1 MDIPDKYHSYT
12 RVLLVLAALLLVW
25 LSTFVVTESDVVIV
39 TLFGRP
45 TRTVTDAGLHAKWPF
60 ESVLRFDRRLMV
72 YDPGSSEFLTR
83 DKKNLVLGS
92 AVCWRIVDP
101 TRFLQTVGDVTGA
114 EMRLHDLV
122 WATLAAAIGRVDL
135 SDLLSVE
142 PGRARVEAL
151 GDQVRVSATVDTEQ
165 RFGIAV
171 VDLQLKRVNFPEQ
184 NKYAVFARM
193 RAERDRIAKEY
204 RAQGEESAIKI
215 RAEADRQRSELLAT
229 AYRDAEK
236 LKGEGDAE
244 AARVYGQAYGRNPQF
259 YKFLRTLESYKKI
272 LNDKTSII
280 LSGDSELLRL
290 LTQGKVPDGASG
302 RN

>member
-1 MDIPDKYHSYT
+1 MTITRTYT
-12 RVLLVLAALLLVW
+12 RLALVLLAVLLVW
-25 LSTFVVTESDVVIV
+25 LSTFTVSESDLVIV

-45 TRTVTDAGLHAKWPF
+45 TRTSADAGLHLKWPL
-60 ESVLRFDRRLMV
+60 ESVMRFDRRLMV
-72 YDPGSSEFLTR
+72 YDPGSSEFLTK
-83 DKKNLVLGS
+83 DKKNLVIGS

-101 TRFLQTVGDVTGA
+101 SRFLQTVGDVTGA

-135 SDLLSVE
+135 SELLSVD
-142 PGRARVEAL
+142 PGRAHVQAL
-151 GDQVRVSATVDTEQ
+151 GDQVRSAATVETER
-165 RFGIAV
+165 RFGVAV
-171 VDLQLKRVNFPEQ
+171 VDLQLKRINFPEQ
-184 NKYAVFARM
+184 NKYAVFSRM

-204 RAQGEESAIKI
+204 RAKGEELAIKI
-215 RAEADRQRSELLAT
+215 RAEADRQRSQLLAE

-272 LNDKTSII
+272 LNEKTSII
-280 LSGDSELLRL
+280 LSGDSELLKL
-290 LTQGKVPDGASG
+290 LTQGKVPDGA
-302 RN
+302 R

>member
-1 MDIPDKYHSYT
+1 MKPNPWYLRLGLLAVVAAIAWASAYT
-12 RVLLVLAALLLVW
+12 VSETDL
-25 LSTFVVTESDVVIV
+25 VIV

-45 TRTVTDAGLHAKWPF
+45 TRSIADAGLHAKWPF
-60 ESVLRFDRRLMV
+60 ESILRFDRRLMV
-72 YDPGSSEFLTR
+72 YDPGSSEFLTK

-92 AVCWRIVDP
+92 AVCWRITDP
-101 TRFLQTVGDVTGA
+101 TRFLQTVGDTTGA

-122 WATLAAAIGRVDL
+122 WATLAADLGRVDL
-135 SDLLSVE
+135 SDLLSIE
-142 PGRARVEAL
+142 PGRARVQAL
-151 GDQVRVSATVDTEQ
+151 GDQVRTSATAETER

-171 VDLQLKRVNFPEQ
+171 VDLQLKRINFPEQ
-184 NKYAVFARM
+184 NKYAVYARM
-193 RAERDRIAKEY
+193 RAERERIAKEY
-204 RAQGEESAIKI
+204 RAQGEEQAIRI
-215 RAEADRQRSELLAT
+215 RAEADRERSQLQAE

-280 LSGDSELLRL
+280 LSGDSELLKL
-290 LTQGKVPDGASG
+290 LTQGKAPDA
-302 RN
+302 R

>member
-1 MDIPDKYHSYT
+1 MKPNQLYI
-12 RVLLVLAALLLVW
+12 RLGLLALVLGIVW
-25 LSTFVVTESDVVIV
+25 ASTYAVSETDLVIV

-45 TRTVTDAGLHAKWPF
+45 TRSIADAGLHAKWPF

-72 YDPGSSEFLTR
+72 YDPGSSEFLTK

-92 AVCWRIVDP
+92 AVCWRIIDP
-101 TRFLQTVGDVTGA
+101 TRFLQTVGDATGA

-122 WATLAAAIGRVDL
+122 WATLAADIGRVDL
-135 SDLLSVE
+135 TDLLSIE
-142 PGRARVEAL
+142 PGRARVQAL
-151 GDQVRVSATVDTEQ
+151 GDQVRTAATVETER

-171 VDLQLKRVNFPEQ
+171 VDLQLKRINFPEQ
-184 NKYAVFARM
+184 NKYAVYARM
-193 RAERDRIAKEY
+193 RAERERIAKEY
-204 RAQGEESAIKI
+204 RAQGEEQAIRI
-215 RAEADRQRSELLAT
+215 RAEADRERSQLLAE

-272 LNDKTSII
+272 LNEKTSII
-280 LSGDSELLRL
+280 LSGDSELLKL
-290 LTQGKVPDGASG
+290 LTQGKAPDA
-302 RN
+302 R

>member
-1 MDIPDKYHSYT
+1 MTITRTYT
-12 RVLLVLAALLLVW
+12 RLALVLLAVLLVW
-25 LSTFVVTESDVVIV
+25 LSTFTVSESDLVIV

-45 TRTVTDAGLHAKWPF
+45 TRTSAAAGLHLKWPL
-60 ESVLRFDRRLMV
+60 ESVMRFDRRLMV
-72 YDPGSSEFLTR
+72 YDPGSSEFLTK
-83 DKKNLVLGS
+83 DKKNLVIGS

-101 TRFLQTVGDVTGA
+101 SRFLQTVGDVTGA

-135 SDLLSVE
+135 SELLSVD
-142 PGRARVEAL
+142 PGRAHVQAL
-151 GDQVRVSATVDTEQ
+151 GDQVRSAATIETER
-165 RFGIAV
+165 RFGVAV
-171 VDLQLKRVNFPEQ
+171 VDLQLKRINFPEQ
-184 NKYAVFARM
+184 NKYAVFSRM

-204 RAQGEESAIKI
+204 RAKGEELAIKI
-215 RAEADRQRSELLAT
+215 RAEADRQRSQLLAE

-272 LNDKTSII
+272 LNEKTSII
-280 LSGDSELLRL
+280 LSGDSELLKL
-290 LTQGKVPDGASG
+290 LTQGKVPDGA
-302 RN
+302 R

>member
-1 MDIPDKYHSYT
+1 
-12 RVLLVLAALLLVW
+12 VW
-25 LSTFVVTESDVVIV
+25 ASTYAVSETDLVIV

-45 TRTVTDAGLHAKWPF
+45 TRSIADAGLHAKWPF

-72 YDPGSSEFLTR
+72 YDPGSSEFLTK

-92 AVCWRIVDP
+92 AVCWRIIDP
-101 TRFLQTVGDVTGA
+101 TRFLQTVGDATGA

-122 WATLAAAIGRVDL
+122 WATLAADIGRVDL
-135 SDLLSVE
+135 TDLLSIE
-142 PGRARVEAL
+142 PGRARVQAL
-151 GDQVRVSATVDTEQ
+151 GDQVRTAATVETER

-171 VDLQLKRVNFPEQ
+171 VDLQLKRINFPEQ
-184 NKYAVFARM
+184 NKYAVYARM
-193 RAERDRIAKEY
+193 RAERERIAKEY
-204 RAQGEESAIKI
+204 RAQGEEQAIRI
-215 RAEADRQRSELLAT
+215 RAEADRERSQLLAE

-272 LNDKTSII
+272 LNEKTSII
-280 LSGDSELLRL
+280 LSGDSELLKL
-290 LTQGKVPDGASG
+290 LTQGKAPDA
-302 RN
+302 R

>member
-1 MDIPDKYHSYT
+1 MMMNQSSYI
-12 RVLLVLAALLLVW
+12 RAAAGVAVLLVAWLPAFTLSETDLA
-25 LSTFVVTESDVVIV
+25 IV

-45 TRTVTDAGLHAKWPF
+45 MRTVGDAGLHVKWPF

-83 DKKNLVLGS
+83 DKKNLVIGS

-101 TRFLQTVGDVTGA
+101 NKFLQTVGDATGA

-122 WATLAAAIGRVDL
+122 WATLAASIGRMDL
-135 SDLLSVE
+135 AELLSVE
-142 PGRARVEAL
+142 PGRARVQAL
-151 GDQVRVSATVDTEQ
+151 GDQVRNGATVDTER

-171 VDLQLKRVNFPEQ
+171 VDLQLKRINFPEQ
-184 NKYAVFARM
+184 NKYAVYARM

-204 RAQGEESAIKI
+204 RAQGEEMALKI
-215 RAEADRQRSELLAT
+215 RAEADRQRTELLAE

-236 LKGEGDAE
+236 LKGQGDAE
-244 AARVYGQAYGRNPQF
+244 AARIYGQAYGRNPQF

-272 LNDKTSII
+272 LNEKTSII

-290 LTQGKVPDGASG
+290 LTQGKVPDA
-302 RN
+302 R

>member
-1 MDIPDKYHSYT
+1 MTITRTYT
-12 RVLLVLAALLLVW
+12 RLALVLLAVLLVW
-25 LSTFVVTESDVVIV
+25 LSTFTVSESDLVIV

-45 TRTVTDAGLHAKWPF
+45 TRTSADAGLHLKWPL
-60 ESVLRFDRRLMV
+60 ESVMWFDRRLMV
-72 YDPGSSEFLTR
+72 YDPGSSEFLTK
-83 DKKNLVLGS
+83 DKKNLVIGS

-101 TRFLQTVGDVTGA
+101 SRFLQTVGDVTGA

-135 SDLLSVE
+135 SELLSVD
-142 PGRARVEAL
+142 PGRAHVQAL
-151 GDQVRVSATVDTEQ
+151 GDQVRSAATVETER
-165 RFGIAV
+165 RFGVAV
-171 VDLQLKRVNFPEQ
+171 VDLQLKRINFPEQ
-184 NKYAVFARM
+184 NKYAVFSRM

-204 RAQGEESAIKI
+204 RAKGEELAIKI
-215 RAEADRQRSELLAT
+215 RAEADRQRSQLLAE

-272 LNDKTSII
+272 LNEKTSII
-280 LSGDSELLRL
+280 LSGDSELLKL
-290 LTQGKVPDGASG
+290 LTQGKVPDGA
-302 RN
+302 R